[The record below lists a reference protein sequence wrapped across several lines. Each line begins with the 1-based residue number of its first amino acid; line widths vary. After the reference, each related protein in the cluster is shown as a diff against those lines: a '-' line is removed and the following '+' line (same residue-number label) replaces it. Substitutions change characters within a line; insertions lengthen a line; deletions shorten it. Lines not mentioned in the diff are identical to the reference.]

1 MTKLET
7 AKLAWKVSE
16 RLYKHFG
23 DRKSIKL
30 MAGEYIDV
38 LNIIQE
44 DYEIVKK

>member
-1 MTKLET
+1 MTKLEI

-30 MAGEYIDV
+30 MAREYIDV
-38 LNIIQE
+38 LNIILE
-44 DYEIVKK
+44 DYSIVKK